1 MCSHSAP
8 VCLFKIQSYSLC
20 FKSASSQMFY
30 FFYKNNPKLLNSC
43 HPLRVKRSK
52 TNVEPLRSFDRKCLS
67 SYYQLNSMYFHIYF
81 QGTLTKPSERR
92 QSP

>member
-1 MCSHSAP
+1 MFSQCSC
-8 VCLFKIQSYSLC
+8 VFVQDTELFIVFQVSFISDVL
-20 FKSASSQMFY
+20 

-52 TNVEPLRSFDRKCLS
+52 TNVEPLRSFDRKRLS
-67 SYYQLNSMYFHIYF
+67 SYCQLNSMYFHIYF